1 MARAGGNAM
10 VCSNCHRDIADYSN
24 FCYYCGA
31 RQTVATPA
39 GIPPGVKRL
48 RRSVTDRKLAGVCGG
63 FAEYFEMDSTVLR
76 IIWVLAAIFP
86 IPFAAVVG
94 YLVAWLVMPEA
105 PLPAPIAAPA
115 PATPQS
121 TQTA

>member
-1 MARAGGNAM
+1 M
-10 VCSNCHRDIADYSN
+10 VCSNCRRDIADYSN
-24 FCYYCGA
+24 FCYYCGS
-31 RQTVATPA
+31 RQTVATPV
-39 GIPPGVKRL
+39 GMPPGVKRL

-115 PATPQS
+115 PAAPES

>member
-1 MARAGGNAM
+1 M
-10 VCSNCHRDIADYSN
+10 VCTNCRRDIADYSN

-31 RQTVATPA
+31 RQTVALPRDATRRQAASPVGDRPKA
-39 GIPPGVKRL
+39 RGGL
-48 RRSVTDRKLAGVCGG
+48 RG
-63 FAEYFEMDSTVLR
+63 FAEYLEMDSTVLR
-76 IIWVLAAIFP
+76 VIWVLAAIFP